1 MKTVFKLAVIASS
14 VLLAACGGSDSDN
27 SPSLNDFDVDFQSF
41 NYVSTG
47 VSLEAEYSVEPF
59 SQEVTLFDGSVYGV
73 VTNESLL
80 IQYEG
85 AELPS
90 YKVEVALKDANT
102 DTVLD
107 EQDLNVSSSS
117 DDKLVF
123 AVGDLNNAVDDPPR
137 LIIFDEPD
145 DEVPDGK
152 VALYVMNLRDTS
164 STASTYSISI
174 DGTQVQSGLTQGALS
189 SVIEVAESADVLIT
203 VTDNNTSQDCTITNF
218 DWSVDDEWIVVFD
231 KASLNQCYEPK
242 AID

>member
-1 MKTVFKLAVIASS
+1 MT
-14 VLLAACGGSDSDN
+14 
-27 SPSLNDFDVDFQSF
+27 
-41 NYVSTG
+41 T
-47 VSLEAEYSVEPF
+47 
-59 SQEVTLFDGSVYGV
+59 T
-73 VTNESLL
+73 
-80 IQYEG
+80 
-85 AELPS
+85 
-90 YKVEVALKDANT
+90 LKDTNT

-123 AVGDLNNAVDDPPR
+123 AVGDLTNAVDDPPR